1 MPRPKTLPLT
11 EEWTDPDAYVD
22 ALLSFATSSDIFR
35 HLCGGVHI
43 LDFLTREPDLYTS
56 LLPEHWRAF
65 FEHHDIQDLLDLFLR
80 EDLQPLL
87 DQSRDLAADGGNP
100 SARQEWRG
108 APLPPTDLLEYLQQI
123 RRLTLGRDFRP
134 PQPGKPTIPKHIAVG
149 MNVKKYHEVAHF
161 SRYVD
166 SLCATVDEQRGDNI
180 THVVDFGSG
189 QSYLGRTLA
198 SPPYNRHIVAIERKH
213 QFINGAKDFDIFAK
227 LKEKKKIRLYNKKAA
242 CKDCEEPERTV
253 PINEN
258 ASARESEGLEN
269 VTAEESAKQDV
280 DEEDVAMINVF
291 RDISIA
297 PDEIGSAPHKND
309 PIKKAMALAAKK
321 QQSNQPREPIIK
333 DVIEPPPVAPTE
345 SSMSAEQESN
355 RKPNDARVMVVSL
368 HSCGN
373 LLHHGVQSLV
383 LNPSVKA
390 IAMIGCCYNLVTERL
405 GPATYKLP
413 ILRTT
418 HPRLT
423 KDAIAYDPHG
433 FPMSKRL
440 EDYEHDSGRG
450 VKLNITA
457 RSMSLQAPYNW
468 GREDSEN
475 FFTRHFY
482 RSLLQ
487 KVLVDRGVVAKPS
500 IPKELYG
507 AESLDSSEA
516 GNPLIVGSLRKSAFA
531 SFPAYA
537 RAAVVKLSRDPHNGE
552 KVKAGMSDI
561 TEEELND
568 YAEKYWHTKKYL
580 SIVWSLMA
588 YSCSLVEAI
597 IVVDRWQFLREHDS
611 VKDCWVEP
619 VFDYSESPRN
629 LAVIGIK
636 K

>member
-1 MPRPKTLPLT
+1 MPT
-11 EEWTDPDAYVD
+11 
-22 ALLSFATSSDIFR
+22 
-35 HLCGGVHI
+35 
-43 LDFLTREPDLYTS
+43 
-56 LLPEHWRAF
+56 
-65 FEHHDIQDLLDLFLR
+65 
-80 EDLQPLL
+80 
-87 DQSRDLAADGGNP
+87 DLAADGGNP

-321 QQSNQPREPIIK
+321 QQSNQPRGTMDYIEHDIKDGYLEPIIK